1 MTAYLIAEAISVTYT
16 NGVEA
21 LRRFTLEVNRGE
33 FVAVVGPSG
42 CGKSTLLRAL
52 AGLIPPSAGEV
63 RLDGQPVTR
72 PSHQV
77 GMLFQEPA
85 LLPWRTVE
93 RNIGLPFELGSKES
107 RLEVRDPAIL
117 QARIANLIELV
128 GLTGFERAYPRELSG
143 GMAQRAALASALVTE
158 PPILLLDEPFG
169 ALDALTRETLTAA
182 LEGIW
187 RASHTTGVLVTHSI
201 PEAVFLADRIVVST
215 PRPGQVAG
223 VVQVPLPRPRSWEM
237 ERMPEFIEAM
247 QAARSLL
254 RDDNG

>member
-1 MTAYLIAEAISVTYT
+1 MAAYLTAEAISVTYP

-21 LRRFTLEVNRGE
+21 LRRFTLEVKRGE

-52 AGLIPPSAGEV
+52 AGLIAPSAGEV

-93 RNIGLPFELGSKES
+93 KNISLPFELGNTKQT
-107 RLEVRDPAIL
+107 VVDPATL
-117 QARIANLIELV
+117 QARVASLIELV
-128 GLTGFERAYPRELSG
+128 GLNGFERAYPRELSG
-143 GMAQRAALASALVTE
+143 GMAQRAALARALVTE

-182 LEGIW
+182 LEDIW
-187 RASHTTGVLVTHSI
+187 RASGTTGVLVTHSI
-201 PEAVFLADRIVVST
+201 PEAVFLADRIIVST
-215 PRPGQVAG
+215 PRPGRVAG
-223 VVQVPLPRPRSWEM
+223 VINVPLPRPRSWEM
-237 ERMPEFIEAM
+237 ERLPEFVEVM
-247 QAARSLL
+247 QTARSLL
-254 RDDNG
+254 RDDNS

>member
-1 MTAYLIAEAISVTYT
+1 MTSYLVADDVSVTYA

-21 LRRFTLEVNRGE
+21 LRHFSLDVGRGE

-52 AGLIPPSAGEV
+52 AGLIQPTAGQV
-63 RLDGQPVTR
+63 QLDGQPVTE
-72 PSHQV
+72 PTHQV

-93 RNIGLPFELGSKES
+93 KNIGLPFELGK
-107 RLEVRDPAIL
+107 RDGKRDTSQSADL
-117 QARIANLIELV
+117 QSRIASLIELV
-128 GLTGFERAYPRELSG
+128 GLTGFEHAYPRELSG
-143 GMAQRAALASALVTE
+143 GMAQRAALARALVTQ

-182 LEGIW
+182 LEDIW

-223 VVQVPLPRPRSWEM
+223 VIDVPLPRPRAWDM
-237 ERMPEFIEAM
+237 ERMPEFVEAM
-247 QAARSLL
+247 QRARGLL
-254 RDDNG
+254 RD

>member
-1 MTAYLIAEAISVTYT
+1 MAAYLTAEAISVIYP

-21 LRRFTLEVNRGE
+21 LRRFTLEVKRGE

-42 CGKSTLLRAL
+42 CGKSTLLRTL
-52 AGLIPPSAGEV
+52 AGLLLPSAGEIC
-63 RLDGQPVTR
+63 LNGQRMTQ
-72 PSHQV
+72 PSRQV

-93 RNIGLPFELGSKES
+93 ENIRLPFELGNAKQ
-107 RLEVRDPAIL
+107 RGIDPATL
-117 QARIANLIELV
+117 KARIASLIKLV

-143 GMAQRAALASALVTE
+143 GMAQRAALARALVTE

-169 ALDALTRETLTAA
+169 ALDSLTRETLTAA
-182 LEGIW
+182 LESIW

-223 VVQVPLPRPRSWEM
+223 VVKVLLPRPRSWEM
-237 ERMPEFIEAM
+237 ERLPEFVEAV
-247 QAARSLL
+247 QTARSLL
-254 RDDNG
+254 GNNQN

>member
-1 MTAYLIAEAISVTYT
+1 MAAYLTAEAISVTYP

-21 LRRFTLEVNRGE
+21 LRRFTLEVKRGE

-52 AGLIPPSAGEV
+52 AGLIAPSAGEV

-93 RNIGLPFELGSKES
+93 KNISLPFELGNTKQT
-107 RLEVRDPAIL
+107 VVDPATL
-117 QARIANLIELV
+117 QARVASLIELV
-128 GLTGFERAYPRELSG
+128 GLNGFERAYPRELSG
-143 GMAQRAALASALVTE
+143 GMAQRAALARALVTE

-182 LEGIW
+182 LEDIW
-187 RASHTTGVLVTHSI
+187 RASGTTGVLVTHSI
-201 PEAVFLADRIVVST
+201 PEAVFLADRIIVST
-215 PRPGQVAG
+215 PRPGRVAG
-223 VVQVPLPRPRSWEM
+223 VINVSLPRPRSWEM
-237 ERMPEFIEAM
+237 ERLPEFVEVM
-247 QAARSLL
+247 QTARSLL
-254 RDDNG
+254 RDDNS

>member
-1 MTAYLIAEAISVTYT
+1 MAAYLTAEAISVTYP

-21 LRRFTLEVNRGE
+21 LRRFTLEVKRGE

-52 AGLIPPSAGEV
+52 AGLIAPSAGEV

-93 RNIGLPFELGSKES
+93 KNISLPFELGNTKQT
-107 RLEVRDPAIL
+107 VVDPATL
-117 QARIANLIELV
+117 QARIASLIELV
-128 GLTGFERAYPRELSG
+128 GLNGFERAYPRELSG
-143 GMAQRAALASALVTE
+143 GMAQRAALARALVTE

-182 LEGIW
+182 LEDIW
-187 RASHTTGVLVTHSI
+187 RASGTTGVLVTHSI
-201 PEAVFLADRIVVST
+201 PEAVFLADRIIVST
-215 PRPGQVAG
+215 PRPGRVAG
-223 VVQVPLPRPRSWEM
+223 VINVPLPRPRSWEM
-237 ERMPEFIEAM
+237 ERLPEFVEVM
-247 QAARSLL
+247 QTARSLL
-254 RDDNG
+254 RDDNI

>member
-1 MTAYLIAEAISVTYT
+1 MTGYLIAEAISVTYP

-21 LRRFTLEVNRGE
+21 LRRFTLEVGRGE

-52 AGLIPPSAGEV
+52 AGLIRPASGEV
-63 RLDGQPVTR
+63 RLEGQPVTG
-72 PSHQV
+72 PSRQV

-93 RNIGLPFELGSKES
+93 KNISLPFELGSGAS
-107 RLEVRDPAIL
+107 RLALRDPAVL
-117 QARIANLIELV
+117 QARIASLIELV
-128 GLTGFERAYPRELSG
+128 GLSGFERAYPRELSG
-143 GMAQRAALASALVTE
+143 GMAQRAALARALVTE

-169 ALDALTRETLTAA
+169 ALDALTRENLTAA

-223 VVQVPLPRPRSWEM
+223 VVEVPLPRPRAWEM
-237 ERMPEFIEAM
+237 ERLPEFIEAM
-247 QAARSLL
+247 QAARNLL
-254 RDDNG
+254 RDS